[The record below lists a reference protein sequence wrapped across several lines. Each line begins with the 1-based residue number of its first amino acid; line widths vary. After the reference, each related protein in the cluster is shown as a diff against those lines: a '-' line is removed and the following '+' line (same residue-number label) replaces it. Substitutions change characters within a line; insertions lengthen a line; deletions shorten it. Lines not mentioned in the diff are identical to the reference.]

1 MNLRDDWQFRGLVH
15 QTTDEAV
22 LDRLSAGG
30 VTGYIGFD
38 PTAPSL
44 HLGSLLQLCNL
55 RRIQLAGNR
64 PIALAGGGTGLIG
77 DPSFKAVERPLLSD
91 ELLAENVEGIREQ
104 LSRFLDF
111 TPSAGKSQA
120 LLLNNAQWL
129 TSITL
134 TDFLRDVGKHF
145 TVNQMIAKES
155 VKSRLDRDDV
165 GLSFTEF
172 SYMLLQA
179 YDFLR
184 LNIDYG
190 CSLQMG
196 GSDQWGN
203 ITMGTEL
210 VRKVTGTSV
219 AGITS
224 PLLLRADGQKFGKSE
239 GGNERVWLDAK
250 LTPPFA
256 LHQFL
261 LNSED
266 AMTPA
271 LLRFFTFLDHD
282 TILELDEATGTRPQ
296 ERRAQ
301 RALANA
307 VVELVHGEDA
317 ARHAERAGEALFAE
331 SIAEL
336 DEVTLLQVV
345 GDTPTSTWSRNE
357 LAQGVDPVEL
367 LVRCELASS
376 KAEARRFLD
385 QGGVYVNNLRIE
397 GTTSVDLASAL
408 HDRYLVVRRGRR
420 QLHLIVV
427 AQ

>member
-44 HLGSLLQLCNL
+44 HLGSLLQICNL
-55 RRIQLAGNR
+55 RRIQISGNR

-77 DPSFKAVERPLLSD
+77 DPSFKAVERPLLSI
-91 ELLAENVEGIREQ
+91 EQLAENVEGIRGQ
-104 LSRFLDF
+104 LERFLDF
-111 TPSAGKSQA
+111 SPGAGASRA
-120 LLLNNAQWL
+120 ILLNNADWL
-129 TSITL
+129 TTVSL

-145 TVNQMIAKES
+145 TVNQMISKDS
-155 VKSRLDRDDV
+155 VKSRLDRDEV

-184 LNIDYG
+184 LNVDHG
-190 CSLQMG
+190 CTLQLG

-210 VRKVTGTSV
+210 VRKITGGSV

-224 PLLLRADGQKFGKSE
+224 PLLLRSDGQKFGKSE
-239 GGNERVWLDAK
+239 GGNDRVWLDAT
-250 LTPPFA
+250 LTSPFS

-261 LNSED
+261 LNTDD

-271 LLRFFTFLDHD
+271 LARFFTFLDHG
-282 TILELDEATGTRPQ
+282 TILELDESTRLRPQ

-301 RALANA
+301 RAIANA
-307 VVELVHGEDA
+307 VVELVHGGDA
-317 ARHAERAGEALFAE
+317 SANAERAGEALFSE

-336 DEVTLLQVV
+336 NEETLLQVV
-345 GDTPTSTWSRNE
+345 ADAPSSNWSRSE
-357 LAQGVDPVEL
+357 LSAGVDASEL
-367 LVRCELASS
+367 LVRCDLAGS
-376 KAEARRFLD
+376 KAEARRFLE
-385 QGGVYVNNLRIE
+385 QGGVYLNNVRID
-397 GTTSVDLASAL
+397 GTSPIDMTRAL

-420 QLHLIVV
+420 QLHLIV
-427 AQ
+427 AE

>member
-1 MNLRDDWQFRGLVH
+1 MTLRADWEFRGLVH
-15 QTTDEAV
+15 QATDDGV

-30 VTGYIGFD
+30 VSAYIGFD
-38 PTAPSL
+38 PTASSL

-55 RRIQLAGNR
+55 RRLQMAGNR

-77 DPSFKAVERPLLSD
+77 DPSFKAVERPLLT
-91 ELLAENVEGIREQ
+91 AEQLEANVEGIREQ
-104 LSRFLDF
+104 LTRFLDF
-111 TPSAGKSQA
+111 SPSAGPSQA
-120 LLLNNAQWL
+120 LLLNNAAWL
-129 TSITL
+129 TTVSL

-145 TVNQMIAKES
+145 TVNQMVAKDS

-184 LNIDYG
+184 LNIDHG
-190 CSLQMG
+190 CTLQLG

-210 VRKVTGTSV
+210 IRKVTGRS
-219 AGITS
+219 ASGLTS

-239 GGNERVWLDAK
+239 GGNQKVWLDAS
-250 LTPPFA
+250 LTSPFA

-261 LNSED
+261 LNAD
-266 AMTPA
+266 DQTVPT
-271 LLRFFTFLDHD
+271 LLRFFTFLDHA
-282 TILELDEATGTRPQ
+282 TIGELDDATRNAPQ

-307 VVELVHGEDA
+307 VVALVHGDEA
-317 ARHAERAGEALFAE
+317 ARAAERAGEALFAE

-336 DEVTLLQVV
+336 DEVMLLTVMA
-345 GDTPTSTWSRNE
+345 DAPSSTWSRSE
-357 LAQGVDPVEL
+357 LLSGVDPTDV
-367 LVRCELASS
+367 LVRCALAKS
-376 KAEARRFLD
+376 KGEARRFLE
-385 QGGVYVNNLRIE
+385 QGGVYVNNVRLDAD
-397 GTTSVDLASAL
+397 GTVNLSSAL
-408 HDRYLVVRRGRR
+408 HGKYLVIRRGKRE
-420 QLHLIVV
+420 LHLVV
-427 AQ
+427 AE